1 MTHFGHPSCSDTRLA
16 GQSVPASPPGRRGR
30 PSGEVRQGERGSPW
44 PPPAPAARGRDT
56 TAVLAWPPLLAQW
69 VWLGLCSPR
78 RCGTEAGGVSPAC
91 SRIAWGAR
99 PSLTGAVKRDRGG
112 PHGSAFRPG
121 KAIVTS
127 SQSSSSEELV
137 HARLAAGVLR
147 GRGCSAL
154 GHATR
159 SAPRSKGFKQS
170 FVQNTESNL

>member
-1 MTHFGHPSCSDTRLA
+1 MTHFRQPSCSDTRLA

-30 PSGEVRQGERGSPW
+30 PSEGGEVRQGERGSPW
-44 PPPAPAARGRDT
+44 PPPALAARGRDT
-56 TAVLAWPPLLAQW
+56 TAVSAWPPLLAQW

-91 SRIAWGAR
+91 SRTAWGAQ
-99 PSLTGAVKRDRGG
+99 PSLTGAAKRDRGG

-147 GRGCSAL
+147 GRGVL
-154 GHATR
+154 GTGACHAVC
-159 SAPRSKGFKQS
+159 PKEQGF
-170 FVQNTESNL
+170 